1 MKRSALFLL
10 LLAAPAGAQP
20 QLARIGAAAAVRGR
34 VEAVAPVSG
43 AVGRVMESGKPVYL
57 KDKVSTDAGG
67 RMQVILL
74 DETVFTIGPNT
85 TMVMDEFVYDP
96 ATGAGKVSAQV
107 TKGVFRFVTGKV
119 ARNAPSNMKVKL
131 PVGVIGIRGTMVA
144 GKADSNSSLVV
155 LLGPGASNN
164 AGEAPGKVGV
174 ANQGTEVELSK
185 PGFGS
190 TMEAGKEPSPPFEV
204 PPGQMAELNAALA
217 PAPEDSP
224 SGGGGAAPGGSDEES
239 ASEASGQE
247 TAAAGE
253 SVASTGETAAM
264 SEELSAETATAS
276 QDAAESAAGI
286 ADGIAKWDDV
296 RSRTETG
303 SVSYGGSGG
312 FTTLTTAGGS
322 PCSGSCSGSWD
333 YSVYVDF
340 ANRSVSGTSNI
351 SAPSITVSNHVV
363 THNFTSDAGGS
374 PASFDC
380 AGANYSFNFTFL
392 NSGGQAAT
400 QMTEGHQQHL
410 LRGDRHRQRHH
421 HDRFGRPAVIRL

>member
-10 LLAAPAGAQP
+10 ILAAPAGAQP

-57 KDKVSTDAGG
+57 KDKVSTDAAG

-144 GKADSNSSLVV
+144 GKADADSSLVV
-155 LLGPGASNN
+155 LLGPGANNN

-204 PPGQMAELNAALA
+204 PPAQMAELNAALA
-217 PAPEDSP
+217 PAPADSP
-224 SGGGGAAPGGSDEES
+224 SSGGGGDAPAQADEQS
-239 ASEASGQE
+239 ASESSGQE

-253 SVASTGETAAM
+253 SVESTGEAAAM
-264 SEELSAETATAS
+264 SEELGATTSTAS
-276 QDAAESAAGI
+276 QDAAEAAGGI
-286 ADGIAKWDDV
+286 QDGIAKWDDV
-296 RSRTETG
+296 RTRNETG
-303 SVSYGGSGG
+303 SYSFSGSGG

-333 YSVYVDF
+333 YALYVDF

-363 THNFTSDAGGS
+363 TYNFTSDPGS
-374 PASFDC
+374 SSATFDC
-380 AGANYSFNFTFL
+380 AGVDDNFNFTFL
-392 NSGGQAAT
+392 NSGGTAAAQIT
-400 QMTEGHQQHL
+400 GKATYNNTTSGVT
-410 LRGDRHRQRHH
+410 GV
-421 HDRFGRPAVIRL
+421 GSAITSTGSVVPP

>member
-10 LLAAPAGAQP
+10 LLCAPAGAQP

-34 VEAVAPVSG
+34 VEALAPITGS
-43 AVGRVMESGKPVYL
+43 VGRIMESGKPVYL
-57 KDKVSTDAGG
+57 KDKVSTDASG
-67 RMQVILL
+67 RMQVMLL

-119 ARNAPSNMKVKL
+119 ARNAPSNMRVKL

-224 SGGGGAAPGGSDEES
+224 SSGGGGAAPADSGEES

-247 TAAAGE
+247 TASAGE
-253 SVASTGETAAM
+253 SVESTGEAAAL

-276 QDAAESAAGI
+276 QDAAEAASAI
-286 ADGIAKWDDV
+286 ADGISTWDEV
-296 RSRTETG
+296 RTRTE
-303 SVSYGGSGG
+303 SGYVHFQNSG
-312 FTTLTTAGGS
+312 VFTTQTFSGGS
-322 PCSGSCSGSWD
+322 PCSSGCTGGWD
-333 YSVYVDF
+333 FSIFVDF
-340 ANRSVSGTSNI
+340 ANRSISGSTSLSGPGGISDSGSVSKNFSADSGPSSFTGSGTNS
-351 SAPSITVSNHVV
+351 TY
-363 THNFTSDAGGS
+363 NF
-374 PASFDC
+374 
-380 AGANYSFNFTFL
+380 NFL
-392 NSGGQAAT
+392 NSGGKAAAQLT
-400 QMTEGHQQHL
+400 GTASYSDGSGRTGVGSAITDSGH
-410 LRGDRHRQRHH
+410 
-421 HDRFGRPAVIRL
+421 PASEF

>member
-1 MKRSALFLL
+1 MNNILVSVV
-10 LLAAPAGAQP
+10 LLAAPAAAQP
-20 QLARIGAAAAVRGR
+20 QLARIGAAAAVRGK
-34 VEAVAPVSG
+34 VEALAPLSG

-57 KDKVSTDAGG
+57 KDKVSTDAAG
-67 RMQVILL
+67 RMQVLLL

-119 ARNAPSNMKVKL
+119 ARNAPSSMKVKL

-144 GKADSNSSLVV
+144 GKADGGQSLVV
-155 LLGPGASNN
+155 LLGPGAGNN
-164 AGEAPGKVGV
+164 AGEAAGKVGV
-174 ANQGTEVELSK
+174 SNMGTEVELSK

-190 TMEAGKEPSPPFEV
+190 TMVSGKEPSPPFEV

-217 PAPEDSP
+217 PAAEDSPP
-224 SGGGGAAPGGSDEES
+224 SGGGGAAPAASDEES
-239 ASEASGQE
+239 ASETAGQE

-253 SVASTGETAAM
+253 TIASGESTEAM
-264 SEELSAETATAS
+264 TSELGAETATAS
-276 QDAAESAAGI
+276 QDAAEAAAAASGI
-286 ADGIAKWDDV
+286 QDGIAKWDDV
-296 RSRTETG
+296 RTRNETG
-303 SVSYGGSGG
+303 SYSFGGSGS
-312 FTTLTTAGGS
+312 FTTLTLSGGS

-333 YSVYVDF
+333 YSIYVDF

-351 SAPSITVSNHVV
+351 SAPSITVSGHSISY
-363 THNFTSDAGGS
+363 NFTSDPGSS

-380 AGANYSFNFTFL
+380 GSANDNFHFDFL

-400 QMTEGHQQHL
+400 QMKGTATYNNTSTQVTGSGSAITSTGSPL
-410 LRGDRHRQRHH
+410 
-421 HDRFGRPAVIRL
+421 